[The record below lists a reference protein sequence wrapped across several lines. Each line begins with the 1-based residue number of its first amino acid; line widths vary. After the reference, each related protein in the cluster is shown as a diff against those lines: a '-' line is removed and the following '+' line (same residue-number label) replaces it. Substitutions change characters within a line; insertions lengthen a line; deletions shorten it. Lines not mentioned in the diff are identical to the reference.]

1 MGGQLRSSQHFVW
14 RLCEPLGVGATST
27 VYKGVEKASG
37 RPCAVKCFNSLSY
50 SRPREIQQRE
60 FEVLKKL
67 KHRNIVQLLAIEE
80 ESSSRVRV
88 IVTEYCG
95 GGSLY
100 TLLSQPENSRGLP
113 EPDFLTFL
121 FDISDA
127 MKYLRANGFVH
138 RDLKPG
144 NILKTVDEAGRTVF
158 KLTDFGAARSL
169 QDDEMFR
176 TICGTEEFL
185 HPEIYARALLQKNK
199 GQSFRATA
207 DLWSI
212 GVTIYQVATGSLPFQ
227 PYGGPRRDRETM
239 FKIAT
244 RKGKG
249 VISGVQIEKNGH
261 IIWSK
266 ELPNTC
272 ELSGSLKALL
282 TPILVRLLES
292 DQSREWTYDGYFSA
306 VEEIQTSRVVD
317 VFMFRTGR
325 VEKLYMHGESTL
337 AEFQEEVASKTD
349 VRASE
354 QQYFLKGRPFCP
366 DPLQTLSSWT
376 QTDDR
381 EPLILVTSMDDD
393 SRSCVVPSVGN
404 IPEFPYKPSLQ
415 EDAETAK
422 EIMFVVH
429 KVRRASCQLR
439 DIATLRWAAVECVV
453 HLLRADFESLMN
465 HVTGLHITKSAL
477 DTASQTVHQLQEVC
491 SSSPPDGRGNGNEM
505 SEKSPSGHLG
515 ASSGDNTSTQ
525 LAELEKEFA
534 DMTDIMMLLEGR
546 LEGDEAFRLPL
557 PSTDT
562 LADMDTTS
570 SRIHHIEEEI
580 SKIHQEFQR
589 QRKEARLAYHDEKI
603 HSLARERIRVE
614 GEKARS
620 VYLKE
625 CSSIFQQVW
634 TKTSTIM
641 KRCVE
646 YQTEIKETLRLI
658 DVWIS
663 QTASCLKEL
672 NKQADDC
679 ASLRKSSDR
688 SNTST
693 RSVTEEEKEKQTRRQ
708 LEDKKALQQRM
719 HELARSQ
726 KEIELEAE
734 VSKSLLE
741 SLTVIID
748 SDDTQLSST
757 PKLEDTREQSDIAY
771 PPSWTSS
778 ASSGSKGS
786 IDTDTS

>member
-14 RLCEPLGVGATST
+14 RLSDPLGVGATST
-27 VYKGVEKASG
+27 VYKGVDKASG
-37 RPCAVKCFNSLSY
+37 RPCAVKCFNSISY
-50 SRPREIQQRE
+50 NRPLEVQQRE

-88 IVTEYCG
+88 IVTELCG

-100 TLLSQPENSRGLP
+100 TLLSEPENSRGLP

-121 FDISDA
+121 FDVSDA

-158 KLTDFGAARSL
+158 KLTDFGAARPL

-176 TICGTEEFL
+176 TLCGTEEFL
-185 HPEIYARALLQKNK
+185 HPEIFARAVLQKNK

-212 GVTIYQVATGSLPFQ
+212 GVTIYQVATGRLPFQ

-244 RKGKG
+244 KKGKG
-249 VISGVQIEKNGH
+249 VISGVQVEKNGH
-261 IIWSK
+261 IIWSR

-292 DQSREWTYDGYFSA
+292 DPSREWTYDGYFSA
-306 VEEIQTSRVVD
+306 VEDIRTSKVVD

-325 VEKLYMHGESTL
+325 VERLFMNGESTL

-354 QQYFLKGRPFCP
+354 QQYYLKGRPFNP
-366 DPLQTLSSWT
+366 DQLQTLSSWT
-376 QTDDR
+376 QIDVK
-381 EPLILVTSMDDD
+381 EPLVLVTSMDDD
-393 SRSCVVPSVGN
+393 SRARTVPSAGE
-404 IPEFPYKPSLQ
+404 IPEFPYRPSLQ
-415 EDAETAK
+415 EDAEIAK

-429 KVRRASCQLR
+429 KVRRAACQLR
-439 DIATLRWAAVECVV
+439 DVATFRWAAVECVV
-453 HLLRADFESLMN
+453 HSLRGDFESLMG
-465 HVTGLHITKSAL
+465 HVNGLRFLKSAL
-477 DTASQTVHQLQEVC
+477 DAASQTVYQLQEVC
-491 SSSPPDGRGNGNEM
+491 GSSPPSDHGNSNEV
-505 SEKSPSGHLG
+505 SQRSPEGHPDT
-515 ASSGDNTSTQ
+515 SPTIHTSTQ
-525 LAELEKEFA
+525 LAELEKEYG
-534 DMTDIMMLLEGR
+534 DLVSIMLLLEGR

-557 PSTDT
+557 SSTET
-562 LADMDTTS
+562 LSELQTTL
-570 SRIHHIEEEI
+570 SRIRHIEEEI

-589 QRKEARLAYHDEKI
+589 QRKEARLAFHDDKI
-603 HSLARERIRVE
+603 HSLARERLRVE

-625 CSSIFQQVW
+625 CSSIFQLAW

-646 YQTEIKETLRLI
+646 YQGEIKETLRLVE
-658 DVWIS
+658 VWIS
-663 QTASCLKEL
+663 QATSCLEEL
-672 NKQADDC
+672 NKQANVC
-679 ASLRKSSDR
+679 ASLGKSESK
-688 SNTST
+688 TST
-693 RSVTEEEKEKQTRRQ
+693 CSVEEEEDEKQRKKH
-708 LEDKKALQQRM
+708 LADKKALQQRM
-719 HELARSQ
+719 QELARSQ
-726 KEIELEAE
+726 KEIQQEAE
-734 VSKSLLE
+734 ISKSLLE
-741 SLTVIID
+741 SLTIIIGGND
-748 SDDTQLSST
+748 NQLSSSLN
-757 PKLEDTREQSDIAY
+757 LEDNQEQPNISY

-778 ASSGSKGS
+778 KSSGSMSKGS
-786 IDTDTS
+786 FDPDTS

>member
-1 MGGQLRSSQHFVW
+1 MGGQLRSSPSFVW
-14 RLCEPLGVGATST
+14 RLSDPLGVGATST
-27 VYKGVEKASG
+27 VYKGVEKTTG
-37 RPCAVKCFNSLSY
+37 RPCAVKCFNSISY
-50 SRPREIQQRE
+50 GRPLEVQQRE
-60 FEVLKKL
+60 FEVLRKL
-67 KHRNIVQLLAIEE
+67 KHRNIVQLIAIEE

-88 IVTEYCG
+88 IVTEFCG
-95 GGSLY
+95 EGSLY

-144 NILKTVDEAGRTVF
+144 NILKTVDETGRTVF
-158 KLTDFGAARSL
+158 KLTDFGAARPL

-176 TICGTEEFL
+176 TLCGTEEFL
-185 HPEIYARALLQKNK
+185 HPEIFARAVLQKNK

-212 GVTIYQVATGSLPFQ
+212 GVTIYQVATGRLPFQ

-244 RKGKG
+244 KKGKG
-249 VISGVQIEKNGH
+249 VISGVQTEKNGH
-261 IIWSK
+261 IIWSRQ
-266 ELPNTC
+266 LPNTC

-292 DQSREWTYDGYFSA
+292 DPSREWTYDGYFSA
-306 VEEIQTSRVVD
+306 VEDIRTSKVVS

-325 VEKLYMHGESTL
+325 VEKLFMHGESTL
-337 AEFQEEVASKTD
+337 AEFQEDIASKTD

-354 QQYFLKGRPFCP
+354 QQFFLKGRPFNP

-376 QTDDR
+376 HTDDQ
-381 EPLILVTSMDDD
+381 EPLVLVTSMDDN
-393 SRSCVVPSVGN
+393 SRAYTVPSVGE
-404 IPEFPYKPSLQ
+404 IPEFPYRPSLQ

-429 KVRRASCQLR
+429 KIRRASCQLK
-439 DIATLRWAAVECVV
+439 DVMLLRWTAVECVV
-453 HLLRADFESLMN
+453 HSLRADFESLMSQVN
-465 HVTGLHITKSAL
+465 GLRFLKSAL
-477 DTASQTVHQLQEVC
+477 DAASRTVCHLQDVSC
-491 SSSPPDGRGNGNEM
+491 NGPPDGHGSSDER
-505 SEKSPSGHLG
+505 SPVGHP
-515 ASSGDNTSTQ
+515 ATSPPVHTSAQFTQ
-525 LAELEKEFA
+525 LEKEYD
-534 DMTDIMMLLEGR
+534 DMMAIMLLLEGR

-557 PSTDT
+557 PSADT
-562 LADMDTTS
+562 LSDLQTTL
-570 SRIHHIEEEI
+570 SRIQHIEEEI

-589 QRKEARLAYHDEKI
+589 QRKEARLAYHDDKI

-614 GEKARS
+614 AEKARS

-625 CSSIFQQVW
+625 CSSIFQQAW
-634 TKTSTIM
+634 TKTSAIM

-646 YQTEIKETLRLI
+646 YQAEIKEALRLV

-663 QTASCLKEL
+663 QATSCLDEL
-672 NKQADDC
+672 KKQADIC
-679 ASLRKSSDR
+679 G
-688 SNTST
+688 ST
-693 RSVTEEEKEKQTRRQ
+693 RAADEEENDKQRRKH

-719 HELARSQ
+719 QELARSQ
-726 KEIELEAE
+726 KEIKLEAE
-734 VSKSLLE
+734 VSKSLLD
-741 SLTVIID
+741 SLKTIID
-748 SDDTQLSST
+748 SDDVELSSSL
-757 PKLEDTREQSDIAY
+757 KLEENWEQTNISY

-778 ASSGSKGS
+778 QSSGSVSKGS
-786 IDTDTS
+786 MDPDT

>member
-1 MGGQLRSSQHFVW
+1 MRIVLV
-14 RLCEPLGVGATST
+14 A
-27 VYKGVEKASG
+27 ASG

-50 SRPREIQQRE
+50 NRPREIQQRE

-325 VEKLYMHGESTL
+325 AEKLYMHGESTL

-354 QQYFLKGRPFCP
+354 QQYFLKGRPFSP

-376 QTDDR
+376 QTDDKD
-381 EPLILVTSMDDD
+381 PLILVTSMDDD
-393 SRSCVVPSVGN
+393 SRSCAVPSVDN

-429 KVRRASCQLR
+429 KVRRASCQLT

-453 HLLRADFESLMN
+453 HLLRADFDSLMN
-465 HVTGLHITKSAL
+465 HVTGLHIIKSAL

-491 SSSPPDGRGNGNEM
+491 GSRPLDGSGNGNEM
-505 SEKSPSGHLG
+505 SEKSPAGHLG
-515 ASSGDNTSTQ
+515 APSGVNTSTQ

-562 LADMDTTS
+562 LADLDTT
-570 SRIHHIEEEI
+570 
-580 SKIHQEFQR
+580 
-589 QRKEARLAYHDEKI
+589 
-603 HSLARERIRVE
+603 ERIRVE

-625 CSSIFQQVW
+625 CSSTFQQVW
-634 TKTSTIM
+634 TKTATIM

-663 QTASCLKEL
+663 QTASSLKEL

-679 ASLRKSSDR
+679 ASLRKSER

-693 RSVTEEEKEKQTRRQ
+693 RSVTEDEKEKTDEKTLGRK
-708 LEDKKALQQRM
+708 ESSTTTD
-719 HELARSQ
+719 AR
-726 KEIELEAE
+726 
-734 VSKSLLE
+734 VSEEPEGNRTGSRI
-741 SLTVIID
+741 IID

-757 PKLEDTREQSDIAY
+757 PKLEDTREQADIAY

-778 ASSGSKGS
+778 ASSGSLSKGS
-786 IDTDTS
+786 IDTDT